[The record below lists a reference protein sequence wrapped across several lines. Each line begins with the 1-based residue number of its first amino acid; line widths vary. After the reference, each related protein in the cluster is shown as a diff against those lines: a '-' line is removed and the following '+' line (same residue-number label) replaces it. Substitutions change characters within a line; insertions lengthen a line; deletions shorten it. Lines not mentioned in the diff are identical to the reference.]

1 MKSKQTKK
9 FISYLLEQ
17 IEQESE
23 KPKLVFLIGPPAVGK
38 TEYIKRNLAGYRIVN
53 RDDIVEEVARESGVG
68 TYDDMY
74 VSAPAELLAQSGPP
88 PEKDI
93 FEKYGKDEKSTKIVD
108 DYMKKIK
115 NVAETVPPSKK
126 YGKVTTIDLEPL
138 QFLIVKRKL
147 PVENIFP
154 FYWEKLT
161 QGHQT
166 VGKKLADTRSQAVSS
181 KKNIAI
187 DMMSMS
193 LAERNLH
200 RKQILEIVS
209 PEDVENPQKINEFY
223 EQIAIVFAPEGGYT
237 PEIIDKIKKVAV
249 LREKEIKAKGRS
261 KTIPEKVYNDA
272 FATYNPP
279 TKEEGF
285 SKIEYV
291 GVPSLAKLDNSLME
305 SRPFNLARL
314 QRLAG
319 IIKD

>member
-38 TEYIKRNLAGYRIVN
+38 TEYIKRNLIGYEIVN

-74 VSAPAELLAQSGPP
+74 ARPPAELAAQSGPP
-88 PEKDI
+88 PEKEI
-93 FEKYGKDEKSTKIVD
+93 IQLYGKDEEATKIVD
-108 DYMKKIK
+108 NYLKKIEMIAK
-115 NVAETVPPSKK
+115 IVPPSEK
-126 YGKVTTIDLEPL
+126 YGNIKPFDLESL
-138 QFLIVKRKL
+138 QQVIVKFGVPTKFI
-147 PVENIFP
+147 NP
-154 FYWEKLT
+154 FVWEKVDEANK
-161 QGHQT
+161 T
-166 VGKKLADTRSQAVSS
+166 VGEKLADTRNKAVVSN
-181 KKNIAI
+181 KDIAI
-187 DMMSMS
+187 DMVNMGVG
-193 LAERNLH
+193 ERNSH
-200 RKQILEIVS
+200 RKDILKALNVDS
-209 PEDVENPQKINEFY
+209 NNLSSLNNYY

-237 PEIIDKIKKVAV
+237 PEIIEKIKKVAV
-249 LREKEIKAKGRS
+249 LRQGEIAAMGGA
-261 KTIPEKVYNDA
+261 KTIPPQAYDRM
-272 FATYNPP
+272 FANFQPP
-279 TKEEGF
+279 TEAEGF

-305 SRPFNLARL
+305 SKPFNLARL